1 MLLNPVLLQNT
12 PKVRIYDLRLL
23 EWIVVS
29 LEECYVSNISVLN
42 CKNVRIVREKKKGK
56 LNSGKGN
63 EMHFKDL
70 ITLKEIKSLSKVI
83 NYLKYTTSNTLI
95 IQSCPFASF
104 LRTP

>member
-1 MLLNPVLLQNT
+1 MDRCELRGVLCKQYLSTELQ
-12 PKVRIYDLRLL
+12 
-23 EWIVVS
+23 E
-29 LEECYVSNISVLN
+29 
-42 CKNVRIVREKKKGK
+42 CKNRKRKKKGK
-56 LNSGKGN
+56 LNLGKGN

-70 ITLKEIKSLSKVI
+70 IILKGIKSLSKVI